1 MRIRNFRKCTTRWFY
16 YLTEL
21 PEWQKEESIKIKK
34 LLEGNEIITNE
45 LKKQWE
51 NEFKNSN
58 EFIELKE
65 KINILEKEKINFEN
79 ELQKSEKEKEII
91 SIKSIE
97 DFKKL
102 MIF

>member
-1 MRIRNFRKCTTRWFY
+1 M
-16 YLTEL
+16 
-21 PEWQKEESIKIKK
+21 
-34 LLEGNEIITNE
+34 LEGNEIITNE